1 MSDDRAPIPRDAWPA
16 DFHPFG
22 GTPKSPQEQAEWT
35 RLWEEKQA
43 SRSAHPTPGQTP
55 EAARGDPRYRS
66 SWTASELLGHEFPEQ
81 RYAVPGL
88 IAEGLN
94 LLAGAPKLGKS
105 WLALNVAAAVAY
117 GGLALDK
124 VGVDKGEALYLALED
139 PPRRLKRR
147 LERVLNGDGPPDGLY
162 FETAWPRLLEGGCER
177 LSEWLDEHPACRL
190 VVVDVFAKV
199 RGLTSNGNVD
209 RYEADYAAM
218 TSLKSLADRHAVAVL
233 VVHHT
238 RKASADDYVDAVS
251 GTHGL
256 AGAADAVLVLQRSRG
271 SAAAKLQIT
280 GRDVEEAEY
289 AMEFLPAKGSWA
301 LLDGPALEYEL
312 GETRRR
318 ILVYLRENGPGTPKA
333 IAEAIGLDYENVKK
347 ACQRMANDDQIATD
361 GSGVYSYLSPESLM
375 SPEGQQGHEGQ
386 AAVEDID
393 LGTARLETIAEAYEA

>member
-1 MSDDRAPIPRDAWPA
+1 MND
-16 DFHPFG
+16 PF
-22 GTPKSPQEQAEWT
+22 AET
-35 RLWEEKQA
+35 TDVRF
-43 SRSAHPTPGQTP
+43 
-55 EAARGDPRYRS
+55 RS
-66 SWTASELLGHEFPEQ
+66 SWTAAELLRHEFPEQ

-105 WLALNVAAAVAY
+105 WLALNIAAAVAY
-117 GGLALDK
+117 GGIALDK

-139 PPRRLKRR
+139 PPRRLRRR
-147 LERVLNGDGPPDGLY
+147 LEALLNGDGPPDGLY
-162 FETAWPRLLEGGCER
+162 FETAWPRLLEGGCEL
-177 LSEWLDEHPACRL
+177 LSEWLVEHPACRL

-199 RGLTSNGNVD
+199 RGLSSNGNVD

-218 TSLKSLADRHAVAVL
+218 ASLKVLADRHGVAFL

-271 SAAAKLQIT
+271 SADAKLQIT

-289 AMEFLPAKGSWA
+289 AMEFVPAKGSWA
-301 LLDGPALEYEL
+301 LLEGPAPEYEL

-318 ILVYLRENGPGTPKA
+318 ILAHLRESGPGTPKV
-333 IAEAIGLDYENVKK
+333 IAEVLGLDHENVKK
-347 ACQRMANDDQIATD
+347 ACQRMANDEQIVTD
-361 GSGVYSYLSPESLM
+361 GSGVYSYLSPESLV

-386 AAVEDID
+386 HAYEGLD
-393 LGTARLETIAEAYEA
+393 LGTARLDTIAGGYEP

>member
-1 MSDDRAPIPRDAWPA
+1 M
-16 DFHPFG
+16 
-22 GTPKSPQEQAEWT
+22 
-35 RLWEEKQA
+35 
-43 SRSAHPTPGQTP
+43 
-55 EAARGDPRYRS
+55 
-66 SWTASELLGHEFPEQ
+66 
-81 RYAVPGL
+81 RYAVPGI

-124 VGVDKGEALYLALED
+124 VRVNKGEALYLALED

-147 LERVLNGDGPPDGLY
+147 LKLVLNGDGPPDGLY

-177 LSEWLDEHPACRL
+177 LDEWLDEHPVCRI
-190 VVVDVFAKV
+190 VVIDVFAKV

-218 TSLKSLADRHAVAVL
+218 SSLKILADRHAVAFL

-256 AGAADAVLVLQRSRG
+256 AGAADAVLVLQRLRG
-271 SAAAKLQIT
+271 SADAKLHIT

-289 AMEFLPAKGSWA
+289 AMQFEPGKGSWA
-301 LLDGPALEYEL
+301 LLEGLAAEYEL
-312 GETRRR
+312 GDTRRA
-318 ILVYLRENGPGTPKA
+318 ILDHLRDHGPATPKT
-333 IAEAIGLDYENVKK
+333 IAEALELDHENVKK
-347 ACQRMANDDQIATD
+347 ACQRMAHDDQVATD
-361 GSGVYSYLSPESLM
+361 GSGVYSYLSPESPL
-375 SPEGQQGHEGQ
+375 SPEGHQGHEGQ
-386 AAVEDID
+386 TLGGAMFPVLIADAVMDGHI
-393 LGTARLETIAEAYEA
+393 TPLEADQRYALHKTVSQ

>member
-1 MSDDRAPIPRDAWPA
+1 
-16 DFHPFG
+16 
-22 GTPKSPQEQAEWT
+22 
-35 RLWEEKQA
+35 
-43 SRSAHPTPGQTP
+43 
-55 EAARGDPRYRS
+55 
-66 SWTASELLGHEFPEQ
+66 
-81 RYAVPGL
+81 VPGL

-117 GGLALDK
+117 GGTALDRLA
-124 VGVDKGEALYLALED
+124 VERGEVLYLALED
-139 PPRRLKRR
+139 PPRRLQRR
-147 LERVLNGDGPPDGLY
+147 LELVLTGEAAPDGLY
-162 FETAWPRLLEGGCER
+162 LETAWPRLLEGGCE
-177 LSEWLDEHPACRL
+177 LLNGWLDEHPACRL

-218 TSLKSLADRHAVAVL
+218 SSLKTLADCHAIAIL

-238 RKASADDYVDAVS
+238 RKASAEDYVDAVS

-271 SAAAKLQIT
+271 NADAKLLIT

-301 LLDGPALEYEL
+301 LLEGPALEYEL

-318 ILVYLRENGPGTPKA
+318 ILAHLRESGPGTPKA
-333 IAEAIGLDYENVKK
+333 IAEALGLDHENVKK
-347 ACQRMANDDQIATD
+347 ACQRMANDDQIVTD
-361 GSGVYSYLSPESLM
+361 GSGVYSYLSPESPV
-375 SPEGQQGHEGQ
+375 SPEGQEGQ
-386 AAVEDID
+386 EGQVAAE
-393 LGTARLETIAEAYEA
+393 LGSEMFPVLIANAFRNGHITEHEVARRYSIHKLIVAGSS